1 MALHDLLD
9 YDIISFSYDGQ
20 APGGP
25 RTKADLL
32 LTPTP
37 ALTQAHFPGFP
48 VLPGALQLQL
58 AGELLNTGGRPQ
70 ADRGLTLQGI
80 VRAKFLHVV
89 ELDRPQR
96 ICVAWRE
103 QEKEDG
109 LLEMRGELT
118 GNGNLRCTTFTLLFR
133 KAAGPGDGAR
143 REPDRLRTGPKML
156 DKLDCCIVVPAYN
169 CWPQLYGIMRGLD
182 AYSSHILIVD
192 DGSEG
197 IARGFRFES
206 DTPETPHKGYTQGTD
221 VNGVSFTVIR
231 HARNRGK
238 GAALAT
244 GFAWARAQG
253 FRYALTIDADGQHA
267 PEDIPALAR
276 ALREQP
282 GALVV
287 GCRRQGSEGMPR
299 NSRFANRFSNFWF
312 CVQTLR
318 RLPDTQSGFRI
329 YPLDRLCPRR
339 LLTARYEA
347 ELLLL
352 VWAAWAGVP
361 LVAADI
367 SVYYPPA
374 EERISHFRPL
384 RDFGRISLLNCALC
398 IVAVCYGIPRTLFR
412 RLRHAFS

>member
-96 ICVAWRE
+96 LCVAWRE

-143 REPDRLRTGPKML
+143 REPKML
-156 DKLDCCIVVPAYN
+156 DELDCCIVVPAYN

-312 CVQTLR
+312 MVQTGI
-318 RLPDTQSGFRI
+318 RLPDTQTGYRL
-329 YPLDRLCPRR
+329 YPLKTMRISGCI
-339 LLTARYEA
+339 TSRYEA
-347 ELLLL
+347 ELELL
-352 VWAAWAGVP
+352 VFAAWHGTRLIPVK
-361 LVAADI
+361 I
-367 SVYYPPA
+367 GVYYPVQ
-374 EERISHFRPL
+374 RVSHFRPVY
-384 RDFGRISLLNCALC
+384 DFLRISILNIMLC
-398 IVAVCYGIPRTLFR
+398 FLAVVYGYPMKFVYCIKKHRER
-412 RLRHAFS
+412 Q